1 MLRTST
7 ASQWSSPG
15 ADCSATDVPAMAAGM
30 RRGVAAAWLVHLYTA
45 TGLIAAA
52 VAATLIVRGDQAA
65 LRGAL
70 LMFILATLVDAT
82 DGALARRYRV
92 AERIPGFDGR
102 RLDDIID
109 FQTYTSL
116 PLLLVWRADLL
127 PGALGW
133 ILLIP
138 LLASAYGFAQDQAKT
153 DDGYFLG
160 FPSYWN
166 VVAFYL
172 FFLQPAPWFS
182 AATVLLLALM
192 TMLPTR
198 YLYLSMS
205 GALNR
210 VVAASGTAWGILL
223 VLLTIGVV
231 PQEPW
236 LLLSL
241 AFPAIYMI
249 ASWTLPLQERIR

>member
-1 MLRTST
+1 
-7 ASQWSSPG
+7 
-15 ADCSATDVPAMAAGM
+15 M
-30 RRGVAAAWLVHLYTA
+30 RRCVAAAWLVHAYTA
-45 TGLIAAA
+45 SGLIAAA
-52 VAATLIVRGDQAA
+52 GAATLIVRGGPEA

-70 LMFILATLVDAT
+70 LLFILATFIDAT
-82 DGALARRYRV
+82 DGALARRFRV
-92 AERIPGFDGR
+92 AERTPGFDGR
-102 RLDDIID
+102 RLDDIVD

-133 ILLIP
+133 ILIVP

-172 FFLQPAPWFS
+172 FFLQPAPWFT
-182 AATVLLLALM
+182 AATVLLLALL
-192 TMLPTR
+192 TLLPTR
-198 YLYLSMS
+198 YLYPSMQ

-210 VVAASGTAWGILL
+210 VVAGTGLAWGVLL
-223 VLLTIGVV
+223 VLVTVGALPG
-231 PQEPW
+231 EPW

-241 AFPAIYMI
+241 AFPAFYMI
-249 ASWTLPLQERIR
+249 ASWTLPLHERFR